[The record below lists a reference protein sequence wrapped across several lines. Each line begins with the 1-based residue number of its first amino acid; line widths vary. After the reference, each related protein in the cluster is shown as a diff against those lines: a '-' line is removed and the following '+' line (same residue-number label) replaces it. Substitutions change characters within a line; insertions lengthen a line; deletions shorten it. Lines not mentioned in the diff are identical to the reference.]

1 MPTSVFID
9 QLPTKNNFL
18 SAGDKLIIQDSNTF
32 TLKLST
38 LGEYMKSYIGG
49 STKFVSNIGNGTDN
63 VYTVIHNLNSRDLI
77 TNVYDNTTFYQLT
90 SNYTVL
96 HTTTNTI
103 TLSFPNILN
112 TANYRVVILG

>member
-18 SAGDKLIIQDSNTF
+18 SAGDKMIIQDSNTF

-49 STKFVSNIGNGTDN
+49 STKFTTNIGDGTN
-63 VYTVIHNLNSRDLI
+63 RVFTVIHNLNTRDLI
-77 TNVYDNTTFYQLT
+77 TNVYDNTTFTQLT
-90 SNYTVL
+90 SIHTVT

-103 TLSFPNILN
+103 TLSFPDILN
-112 TANYRVVILG
+112 VANYRVVIMG